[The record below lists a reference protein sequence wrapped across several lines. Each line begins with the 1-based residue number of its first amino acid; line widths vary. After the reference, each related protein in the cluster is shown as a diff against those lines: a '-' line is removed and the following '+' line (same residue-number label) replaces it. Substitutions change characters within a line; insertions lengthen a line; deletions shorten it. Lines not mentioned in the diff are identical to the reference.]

1 MLRRLKPP
9 LSISGD
15 RMPSDSVMAFCT
27 SGVAVAV
34 YSDRQK
40 RCQTRMLIVQVS
52 TGMLNQCRKSKH
64 NLKSAVNRQSPY
76 IGAVACASDLTRA
89 MKGTPGKSSRSLAR
103 CMYAGRKSWP
113 AANCRGLAMSRA
125 DTADGDV
132 VRV

>member
-64 NLKSAVNRQSPY
+64 NLKSAVNRQTIY
-76 IGAVACASDLTRA
+76 RG
-89 MKGTPGKSSRSLAR
+89 SSLRQRSHQ
-103 CMYAGRKSWP
+103 
-113 AANCRGLAMSRA
+113 
-125 DTADGDV
+125 GDEGHAWEV
-132 VRV
+132 VPQLG